1 VETYL
6 RWRDHYI
13 IFRGEARM
21 AKPIDLGLTLEGED
35 ARCFHEYMER
45 PTYTDAARELIRSA
59 AREAQNRRL

>member
-1 VETYL
+1 
-6 RWRDHYI
+6 
-13 IFRGEARM
+13 M

-45 PTYTDAARELIRSA
+45 PTYIDAARELIRSA